1 MYPLFRQVT
10 ATNYYLLESHYDSRD
25 ETVFH
30 SKKDQLLLLEISII
44 RNCSSFGCLKH
55 ARS

>member
-1 MYPLFRQVT
+1 MYPLFRQAT

-30 SKKDQLLLLEISII
+30 SKKNQLLLLEISII

-55 ARS
+55 AKS